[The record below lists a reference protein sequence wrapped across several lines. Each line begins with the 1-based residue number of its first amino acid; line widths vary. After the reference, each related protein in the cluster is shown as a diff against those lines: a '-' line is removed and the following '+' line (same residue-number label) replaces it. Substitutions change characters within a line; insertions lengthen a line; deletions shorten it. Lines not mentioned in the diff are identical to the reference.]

1 MILQVL
7 VPIVGTLLFYI
18 LYHAGQVLYHNL
30 TSPLR
35 HVVGPKSPSLLVG
48 NFKEMAEKGPRLTKQ
63 WRDEFGSTFTFK
75 GLFNVSELHTSD
87 VKAVAHIVQN
97 SALYQK
103 SPATLVLSQRLLG
116 KGLLS
121 VERDEHKRHA
131 SFLSTPAFGVTQI
144 RLLTEVFVEKS
155 VQPRD
160 IWSQQVEKE
169 DGARIDVLSWLRKMT
184 LDVIGQAGFNYQFH
198 GLEPDHEPDALNTVF
213 TELFHSPQSIRNTR
227 FRVAQSMVPILRLLP
242 VPGWRTAAEAY
253 RKMTAT
259 GSQLVSES
267 KARMNTAEGEKTVGS
282 GRDLLSLIVKANL
295 STNLPESQR
304 LNEAEVIAPSKLGIL
319 MRHIIEIPT
328 FFLAGHETTS
338 TAASWALHA
347 LSHDQRVQ
355 TKLREELLTISTDNP
370 TMDDLNSL
378 PYLESVVRE
387 VMRVHAPAVFTQ
399 RMAMQDDVL
408 PLSKPYIDRDG
419 KAHDSLL
426 IPKGQMMHIPIL
438 AVNTDPE
445 IWGQDAHEFRPE
457 RWEKIPERASAIP
470 GVWANLMT
478 FFAGPHTVSALLFTL
493 IRAFKFE
500 PGVPRDQIGPIMGG
514 ILQRP
519 SVIGGD
525 SKQGS
530 GLPLI
535 VTAYN
540 PQL

>member
-1 MILQVL
+1 MILQFL

-48 NFKEMAEKGPRLTKQ
+48 NFKEMAEKGPALTQQ
-63 WRDEFGSTFTFK
+63 WRDEFGSTFRFK
-75 GLFNVSELHTSD
+75 GLFSVDELHTSD
-87 VKAVAHIVQN
+87 LKAVTHIVQN
-97 SALYQK
+97 GALIYQK
-103 SPATLVLSQRLLG
+103 APASLVNAQRLFG
-116 KGLLS
+116 KGLLG
-121 VERDEHKRHA
+121 VERDEHKRHRRI
-131 SFLSTPAFGVTQI
+131 LNPAFGVTQI
-144 RLLTEVFVEKS
+144 RLLTEIFVEKS
-155 VQPRD
+155 VQLRD

-198 GLEPDHEPDALNTVF
+198 GLEPDHEPDALNAVF
-213 TELFHSPQSIRNTR
+213 TELFHSPQSTRNTR

-242 VPGWRTAAEAY
+242 VPGWRITAEAY
-253 RKMTAT
+253 RKLTAT

-304 LNEAEVIAPSKLGIL
+304 LNEAEVIARAYYSLQTASKLGIL

-478 FFAGPHTVSALLFTL
+478 FFAGPHNCIGFRFSIMEYAHFTL
-493 IRAFKFE
+493 
-500 PGVPRDQIGPIMGG
+500 P
-514 ILQRP
+514 L
-519 SVIGGD
+519 
-525 SKQGS
+525 
-530 GLPLI
+530 LPDR
-535 VTAYN
+535 
-540 PQL
+540 QC